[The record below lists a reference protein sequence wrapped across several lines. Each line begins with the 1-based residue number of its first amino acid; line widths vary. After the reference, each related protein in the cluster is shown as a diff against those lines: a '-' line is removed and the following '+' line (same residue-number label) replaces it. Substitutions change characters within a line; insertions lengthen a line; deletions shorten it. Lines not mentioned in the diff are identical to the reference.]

1 MDTFVKILSWIWIPI
16 TNLAGKFMT
25 NSLVTGEVL
34 KIADFLFQGWSLS
47 RTIVNFVIVGAV
59 LTIIWDIIKSGTS
72 KDLGTKISKLVI
84 TAIAVNLSRF
94 AISAMVDLGT
104 LALLGVSNMGTSII
118 DSLPIKKILKEN
130 QIPLHLHVRAMEP
143 TDSVLII
150 LFLPLII
157 CPDLLDISES
167 EYFISSTSS
176 PVMEILRS

>member
-1 MDTFVKILSWIWIPI
+1 
-16 TNLAGKFMT
+16 MT

-118 DSLPIKKILKEN
+118 DSLPVKKSMLEQMACPPKEIIIDFEGKSN
-130 QIPLHLHVRAMEP
+130 TITPSCTSNGTNGLSIANIVP
-143 TDSVLII
+143 TTDNMS
-150 LFLPLII
+150 
-157 CPDLLDISES
+157 
-167 EYFISSTSS
+167 
-176 PVMEILRS
+176 

>member
-47 RTIVNFVIVGAV
+47 RTVVNFVIVGIV
-59 LTIIWDIIKSGTS
+59 LSIIWDIIQKGSS
-72 KDLGTKISKLVI
+72 KDLGTKIAKLI
-84 TAIAVNLSRF
+84 LTTIAVNLSWF

-118 DSLPIKKILKEN
+118 DSLPIKKSMLEQIACPPKEIIIDFEGKSN
-130 QIPLHLHVRAMEP
+130 AITPSCASNGTNGLSIESIVP
-143 TDSVLII
+143 TTDNMS
-150 LFLPLII
+150 
-157 CPDLLDISES
+157 
-167 EYFISSTSS
+167 
-176 PVMEILRS
+176 